1 MEGGGN
7 EIEEIKQLC
16 NKIET
21 SKDKTRIK
29 ASKELI
35 QKLSG
40 KKPELLK
47 YTIFETMMNK
57 LYESDQKIYFDLT
70 MNLFEINS
78 SEFGI
83 FREKLLNKTMK
94 KILDC
99 NTNESIIRD
108 ISLITNYGKN
118 LLNLKNKKILIQYI
132 FFKCL
137 LKEKMFNHK
146 KLWMIIENIICQNN
160 NIDIDI
166 IQLEI
171 YCNIFVMLSFTLKHR
186 NDINNDVLDSI
197 IHISGYYLLNLEVNN
212 YLITKNIF
220 LMLLY
225 IIL

>member
-7 EIEEIKQLC
+7 EIEDIKQLC

-40 KKPELLK
+40 KKSELLK
-47 YTIFETMMNK
+47 YTIFEAMMNK

-118 LLNLKNKKILIQYI
+118 L
-132 FFKCL
+132 
-137 LKEKMFNHK
+137 
-146 KLWMIIENIICQNN
+146 
-160 NIDIDI
+160 
-166 IQLEI
+166 
-171 YCNIFVMLSFTLKHR
+171 
-186 NDINNDVLDSI
+186 
-197 IHISGYYLLNLEVNN
+197 
-212 YLITKNIF
+212 
-220 LMLLY
+220 
-225 IIL
+225 